1 MKVAYDVETD
11 SLVVVFRDGHRVVE
25 SDEDTS
31 GAILDYDAD
40 GGLVS
45 VEILSASKKV
55 TDPTHVDFTQH
66 D

>member
-31 GAILDYDAD
+31 GAILDYGAD

>member
-1 MKVAYDVETD
+1 VKVAYDVETD
-11 SLVVVFRDGHRVVE
+11 SLVVVFKDGQKVVE
-25 SDEDTS
+25 SDEDAS

-45 VEILSASKKV
+45 LEILSASKKV
-55 TDPTHVDFTQH
+55 TDPTHVDFTRH